1 MLLGD
6 LPSLNVHSPKTC
18 WEKVDF
24 FMWKE
29 LYPLYYQHMHAAPW
43 VNIHALY
50 VYRLLCCI
58 ILWSISLYHLI
69 NNKQPTLIFFT
80 NWGIF
85 FTTATY
91 TFFSMFTII

>member
-43 VNIHALY
+43 ANIHALY
-50 VYRLLCCI
+50 VY
-58 ILWSISLYHLI
+58 
-69 NNKQPTLIFFT
+69 
-80 NWGIF
+80 
-85 FTTATY
+85 
-91 TFFSMFTII
+91 